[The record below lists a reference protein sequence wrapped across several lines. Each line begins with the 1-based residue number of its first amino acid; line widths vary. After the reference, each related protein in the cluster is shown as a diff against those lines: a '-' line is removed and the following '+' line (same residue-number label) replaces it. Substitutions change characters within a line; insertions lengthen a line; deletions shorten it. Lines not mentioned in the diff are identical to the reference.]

1 MNSLKTH
8 IESDT
13 SRYVEVHGINIRFN
27 DAGQGEVSNNCM
39 ANGRTLNV

>member
-13 SRYVEVHGINIRFN
+13 SRYVEVDGINIHFN

>member
-13 SRYVEVHGINIRFN
+13 SRNVEVDGINIRFN
-27 DAGQGEVSNNCM
+27 DAGQGEVSNN
-39 ANGRTLNV
+39 

>member
-13 SRYVEVHGINIRFN
+13 SRNVEVDGINIRFN
-27 DAGQGEVSNNCM
+27 DAGQGEVSN
-39 ANGRTLNV
+39 LSLIHI